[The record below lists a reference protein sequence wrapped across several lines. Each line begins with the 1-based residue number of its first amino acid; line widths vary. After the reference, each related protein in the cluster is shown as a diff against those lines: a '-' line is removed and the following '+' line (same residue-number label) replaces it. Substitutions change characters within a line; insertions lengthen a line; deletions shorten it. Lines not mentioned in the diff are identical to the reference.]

1 VVNAQLILAA
11 IVAVLLVVAAIVD
24 GRHRIIPDWL
34 NIAIALLAIP
44 YWWATDLSLWPDVA
58 IQFGVA
64 GIAFAILLAVFAMG
78 QMGGGDVKLIIAL
91 ALFLAP
97 LDFLRMVWIMAIA
110 GGVLTLIMIVA
121 YRVKKSE
128 GTFEN
133 PYGIAIAIGGL
144 VALAERYFNHLS

>member
-1 VVNAQLILAA
+1 MVNPQLILAA
-11 IVAVLLVVAAIVD
+11 IVAALLVVAAITD

-44 YWWATDLSLWPDVA
+44 YWWATDLSLWPGVA
-58 IQFGVA
+58 IQFGIA
-64 GIAFAILLAVFAMG
+64 GLAFAILLGVFALG
-78 QMGGGDVKLIIAL
+78 QMGGGDVKLIVAL

-97 LDFLRMVWIMAIA
+97 LDFLRMIWIMAVA
-110 GGVLTLIMIVA
+110 GGVLTVIMIVR

-133 PYGIAIAIGGL
+133 PYGIAIAFGGL